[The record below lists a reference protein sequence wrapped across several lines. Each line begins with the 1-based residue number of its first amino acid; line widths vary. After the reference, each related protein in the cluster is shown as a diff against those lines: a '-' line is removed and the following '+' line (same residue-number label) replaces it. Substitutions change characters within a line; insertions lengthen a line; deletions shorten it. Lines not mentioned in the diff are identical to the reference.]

1 MFFPEAMTELELIVP
16 EKDLLAVTNILAGQG
31 IFHQVDASNLSARA
45 AQPSTD
51 SWKERAS
58 EYAMLERRTVAL
70 IQALSIEEG
79 SPIKK
84 QPTLIELDTI
94 RPAVEQIE
102 QAVKGATSELAAS
115 QKTVSQLKAH
125 ISELE
130 PVSDINIDISV
141 LRDPKHIHSILGVI
155 PNTNIERLETS
166 LSRTPFVLL
175 TLREDRNSSVV
186 WLTGSQS
193 NSDILDRAARS
204 AYLNPFEFTSVHD
217 GTPAEII
224 KSLNADIATLNGQIE
239 KQKTATDQLQKTY
252 SKQLQELLWDI
263 RASRMLAEAMSRYG
277 KLKFTYLIVGWVP
290 SATVSDLTAKLKKA
304 SPNIIIDTT
313 PFKPGHSSQNV
324 PVNLRNPGLLGKF
337 EMLINTYSK
346 PRYEEVDPT
355 FMVAFTFPLLF
366 GAMFGD
372 SGQGVILAL
381 FGWLIAS
388 KKVAALRSMAS
399 LGPLIAVCGISS
411 ILFGLI
417 YGSFFGKEGAENPL
431 TQAFPFLHSLVLI
444 EPLHNAIVILGIA
457 VGVGV
462 VVLSVGFL
470 LNIYNAIRSQDMPR
484 LLFDHRGLVGL
495 VLYWSMI
502 GLAAASFVP
511 GFPIPVAVFAI
522 TGLIGIIGVTFS
534 EVFKHMME
542 GHHPLVEGGI
552 GMFAI
557 QAGVE
562 LFEVMISL
570 FSNTLSFA
578 RVGGFA
584 LAHAGLSLA
593 VYVIA
598 DLLGAVP
605 GIGFLLYWVVAILG
619 NLFIIGFEGMIVGIQ
634 TMRLHYYEFFS
645 KFFTGGGASYEP
657 LAALQTQ
664 EK

>member
-16 EKDLLAVTNILAGQG
+16 EKDLLAVTSILAGQG

-58 EYAMLERRTVAL
+58 EYAMLERRAVAL
-70 IQALSIEEG
+70 TQALGIEEG
-79 SPIKK
+79 APASK
-84 QPTLIELDTI
+84 QTNLVELATI
-94 RPAVEQIE
+94 RPAVDKIE
-102 QAVKGATSELAAS
+102 QAVKEATGELAAS
-115 QKTVSQLKAH
+115 QKTIAQLKTQ
-125 ISELE
+125 IGELE
-130 PVSDINIDISV
+130 PVADINIDISV

-155 PNTNIERLETS
+155 PNTNIDRLETS
-166 LSRTPFVLL
+166 LNRTPFVLL
-175 TLREDRNSSVV
+175 TLREDRHSSVV

-204 AYLNPFEFTSVHD
+204 AYLNPFAFTSVHN

-224 KSLNADIATLNGQIE
+224 KSLNADIATINAQVE
-239 KQKTATDQLQKTY
+239 KQKVVTDQLNKTY
-252 SKQLQELLWDI
+252 QKELQGLLWDI
-263 RASRMLAEAMSRYG
+263 RSSRMLADAMARYG

-290 SATVSDLTAKLKKA
+290 TAAVPDLAASLKKA
-304 SPNIIIDTT
+304 SPNIIIDST
-313 PFKPGHSSQNV
+313 PFKPGHSSNNV
-324 PVNLRNPGLLGKF
+324 PVHLRNPGLLGKF

-355 FMVAFTFPLLF
+355 FLVAFTFPLLF

-411 ILFGLI
+411 IVFGLI

-431 TQAFPFLHSLVLI
+431 THAFPFLEKLVLI

-457 VGVGV
+457 VGVGA

-470 LNIYNAIRSQDMPR
+470 LNIYNAIRAQDMPR

-502 GLAAASFVP
+502 GLAASFVP
-511 GFPIPVAVFAI
+511 GFPIPTIVFAI
-522 TGLIGIIGVTFS
+522 TGVIGMIGVIFS

-542 GHHPLVEGGI
+542 GHHPLIEGGI

-562 LFEVMISL
+562 LFEVIISL

-578 RVGGFA
+578 RLGGFA

-598 DLLGAVP
+598 DLLGKAP
-605 GIGFLLYWVVAILG
+605 GVGFILYWIVAILG

>member
-16 EKDLLAVTNILAGQG
+16 EKDLLAVTSILTGQG

-58 EYAMLERRTVAL
+58 EYAMLERRVVAL
-70 IQALSIEEG
+70 IQALGIEEG
-79 SPIKK
+79 APANK
-84 QPTLIELDTI
+84 QTNLVELATL
-94 RPAVEQIE
+94 RPAVEKIE
-102 QAVKGATSELAAS
+102 QTVKDATGELAAS
-115 QKTVSQLKAH
+115 QKTIAQLKTQ
-125 ISELE
+125 IGELE
-130 PVSDINIDISV
+130 PVADINIDISV

-175 TLREDRNSSVV
+175 TLREDRHSSVV

-204 AYLNPFEFTSVHD
+204 AYLNPFAFTSVHN

-224 KSLNADIATLNGQIE
+224 KSLNADIATINAQVE
-239 KQKTATDQLQKTY
+239 KQKVVTDQLHKTY
-252 SKQLQELLWDI
+252 QKELQTLLWDI
-263 RASRMLAEAMSRYG
+263 RSSRMLADSMARYG
-277 KLKFTYLIVGWVP
+277 KLKFTYLIVGWIP
-290 SATVSDLTAKLKKA
+290 SAAASDLAAQLKKA

-324 PVNLRNPGLLGKF
+324 PVHLRNPGLLGKF

-355 FMVAFTFPLLF
+355 FLVAFTFPVVF

-372 SGQGVILAL
+372 SGQGIIIAL

-399 LGPLIAVCGISS
+399 LGPLIAVCGIAAT
-411 ILFGLI
+411 IFGLI

-431 TQAFPFLHSLVLI
+431 THAFPFLEKLVLI
-444 EPLHNAIVILGIA
+444 EPLHQAITVLGIA
-457 VGVGV
+457 VGVGALA
-462 VVLSVGFL
+462 LSVGFL
-470 LNIYNAIRSQDMPR
+470 LNIYNALRAQDMPR

-502 GLAAASFVP
+502 GLAVSSLVK
-511 GFPIPVAVFAI
+511 GFPIPTVVFAI
-522 TGLIGIIGVTFS
+522 TGVIGLIGVTFS
-534 EVFKHMME
+534 EVFKHAME
-542 GHHPLVEGGI
+542 GHHPLIEGGI

-578 RVGGFA
+578 RIGGFA

-593 VYVIA
+593 IYVIA

-605 GIGFLLYWVVAILG
+605 GVGFLLYWVVAILG

-657 LAALQTQ
+657 LAALKTQ
-664 EK
+664 EN